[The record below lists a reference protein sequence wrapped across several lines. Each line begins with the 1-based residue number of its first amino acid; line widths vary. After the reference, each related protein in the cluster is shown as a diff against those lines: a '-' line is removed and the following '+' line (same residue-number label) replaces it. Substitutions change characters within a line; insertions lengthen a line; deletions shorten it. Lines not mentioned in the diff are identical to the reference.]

1 VRGAA
6 EAESV
11 TDAFGVCSQRGVG
24 VDDAPWLTRC
34 AARGDDERITLD
46 QWREWAIRRS
56 DGFLRRCHQLG
67 ASRADDCVG
76 GERQRQLASRGCQHA
91 LVERQCDVTLMPD
104 ATQSFYESAAD
115 WHVDGNQLRH
125 GAHAIAHY
133 RAYAMTTPAQWVSG
147 ARPRTLPAAVVPVV
161 VGVAVAVDVSRD
173 GETAVATSIFVVNG
187 LLALVVSLA
196 LQVAVNYANDY
207 SDGVRGT
214 DERRSGP
221 LRLVASGAATAS
233 AVKRAA
239 MSAFVAAGVAGLVL
253 AARTSWWLIPL
264 GLVCMIAG
272 WTYTGGP
279 RPYGYAG
286 FGEVFVFVFF
296 GLIATAGTTYVIVQQ
311 VSRLSVVSGGVAGF
325 LATALLVVNNIR
337 DITTDRESGKR
348 TLAVRLGARRA
359 RLLYVLCYFCT
370 SVAVVIA
377 ALDVPLALIG
387 LVGLLAALP
396 AIATVRS
403 ATSAGELIRA
413 LGMTARV
420 QLVVGALYALG
431 IIVR

>member
-1 VRGAA
+1 
-6 EAESV
+6 
-11 TDAFGVCSQRGVG
+11 
-24 VDDAPWLTRC
+24 
-34 AARGDDERITLD
+34 
-46 QWREWAIRRS
+46 
-56 DGFLRRCHQLG
+56 
-67 ASRADDCVG
+67 
-76 GERQRQLASRGCQHA
+76 
-91 LVERQCDVTLMPD
+91 
-104 ATQSFYESAAD
+104 
-115 WHVDGNQLRH
+115 
-125 GAHAIAHY
+125 
-133 RAYAMTTPAQWVSG
+133 MTTLAQWVSG

-161 VGVAVAVDVSRD
+161 IGVAVAVDASRND
-173 GETAVATSIFVVNG
+173 LSEIAATTFMVNG

-214 DERRSGP
+214 DDRRSGP
-221 LRLVASGAATAS
+221 LRLVASGTAS
-233 AVKRAA
+233 ATAVKRAA
-239 MSAFVAAGVAGLVL
+239 LLAFLMAAVAGLLL
-253 AARTSWWLIPL
+253 ATRTTWWLIPL

-286 FGEVFVFVFF
+286 LGELFVFAFF
-296 GLIATAGTTYVIVQQ
+296 GLIATAGTTYVIVE
-311 VSRLSVVSGGVAGF
+311 VVPRLSVVSGCVAGF

-348 TLAVRLGARRA
+348 TLAVRLGDRRA
-359 RLLYVLCYFCT
+359 RFAYALCY
-370 SVAVVIA
+370 VGA
-377 ALDVPLALIG
+377 ALTIIVAAFDAPMALIG

-403 ATSAGELIRA
+403 ATASGELIRA

-431 IIVR
+431 IIIR

>member
-1 VRGAA
+1 
-6 EAESV
+6 
-11 TDAFGVCSQRGVG
+11 
-24 VDDAPWLTRC
+24 
-34 AARGDDERITLD
+34 
-46 QWREWAIRRS
+46 
-56 DGFLRRCHQLG
+56 
-67 ASRADDCVG
+67 
-76 GERQRQLASRGCQHA
+76 
-91 LVERQCDVTLMPD
+91 
-104 ATQSFYESAAD
+104 
-115 WHVDGNQLRH
+115 
-125 GAHAIAHY
+125 
-133 RAYAMTTPAQWVSG
+133 
-147 ARPRTLPAAVVPVV
+147 
-161 VGVAVAVDVSRD
+161 
-173 GETAVATSIFVVNG
+173 
-187 LLALVVSLA
+187 
-196 LQVAVNYANDY
+196 
-207 SDGVRGT
+207 
-214 DERRSGP
+214 
-221 LRLVASGAATAS
+221 
-233 AVKRAA
+233 VKRAA